1 MTVNI
6 LGKSLRGD
14 TVTSNAHKH
23 TKLNIKIDHE
33 IKSLAARVFHSFIHS
48 EIHFLTDLVPKVK
61 VKDIHTRA
69 TTTATTKTKKKRLRK
84 YFSDLI

>member
-48 EIHFLTDLVPKVK
+48 FRNTFSNGSRAKSK
-61 VKDIHTRA
+61 SKRHTY
-69 TTTATTKTKKKRLRK
+69 TCHNNSNNKNEKKATTKI
-84 YFSDLI
+84 FF